1 MFTGR
6 IMQDHVITI
15 SDTIRY
21 LSAKGYSDFNNRYS
35 LAIDLYQV
43 VEKKT
48 DIVLSNKTHNILK
61 NIKGLNG
68 CKGAFI
74 PKYKR
79 LYVFSRYCSI
89 KLLYS
94 DNDYVYISANDKSNE
109 LVRIN
114 YNSTDNI
121 CEIECLSDCD
131 TCDLTVHIPHSLSDE
146 IQVISGKGKIV
157 SDNLAG
163 LNKLTVYS
171 KDGEIDVC
179 TDAQDLTLYS
189 VNGNISCRHTG
200 KYFDVSKIRS
210 ENGRISINT
219 TKEFVSITG
228 KENYPINNKKC
239 SISAD

>member
-6 IMQDHVITI
+6 IMQDHVITR

-21 LSAKGYSDFNNRYS
+21 LSAKGYSDFNDRYS
-35 LAIDLYQV
+35 LAFDLYQV

-48 DIVLSNKTHNILK
+48 DIVLSNKTHDMLK
-61 NIKGLNG
+61 NIKALND

-94 DNDYVYISANDKSNE
+94 DNDYAYISANDKSNG
-109 LVRIN
+109 LLKIN
-114 YNSTDNI
+114 FNSTDNI
-121 CEIECLSDCD
+121 CEIECLSDRKACD
-131 TCDLTVHIPHSLSDE
+131 IVLYVPLSLSDE
-146 IQVISGKGKIV
+146 IQVISGTGKIV
-157 SDNLAG
+157 SDNLTG

-189 VNGNISCRHTG
+189 VNGNISCRHIG

-210 ENGRISINT
+210 ENGRISMNT

>member
-6 IMQDHVITI
+6 IMQDHVITR

-21 LSAKGYSDFNNRYS
+21 LSAKGYSDFNDRYS
-35 LAIDLYQV
+35 LALDLYQV
-43 VEKKT
+43 AHRET
-48 DIVLSNKTHNILK
+48 NIVLSNKTHNMLK
-61 NIKGLNG
+61 NIKALNVYK
-68 CKGAFI
+68 CAFI

-79 LYVFSRYCSI
+79 LYVFSPYCSI

-94 DNDYVYISANDKSNE
+94 DNDYVYISANDKLNG

-131 TCDLTVHIPHSLSDE
+131 TCDVTLHIPHSLSDE

-157 SDNLAG
+157 TDNLTG
-163 LNKLTVYS
+163 LNKLTVYC
-171 KDGEIDVC
+171 KDGEIDVY
-179 TDAQDLTLYS
+179 TDSQDLTLYS

-200 KYFDVSKIRS
+200 KCFDVSKIRS
-210 ENGRISINT
+210 ENGRVSINT